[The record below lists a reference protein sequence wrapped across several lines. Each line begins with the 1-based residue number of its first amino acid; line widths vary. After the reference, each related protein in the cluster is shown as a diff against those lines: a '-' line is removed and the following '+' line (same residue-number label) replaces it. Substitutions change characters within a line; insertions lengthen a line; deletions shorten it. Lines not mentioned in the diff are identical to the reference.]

1 MKSTS
6 IGKIADVQTG
16 PFGSQLHKEDY
27 VLNGTPIVTV
37 EHLGQ
42 KIFTTQNLPCVSD
55 KDKERLAKY
64 TMRPGDIIFSR
75 VGSVDRC
82 SYATVGNNGWLF
94 SGRCLRL
101 RVTDD
106 GVESEY
112 LYYYFCQEAIKEL
125 IRNHAVGAT
134 MPSLNTKLLS
144 ELPFTYPEKNEQ
156 KRVISLL
163 SDIDAKIERNA
174 QINRNLEKQ
183 AQAIFK
189 SWFVDFEPFGSSIP
203 SDWVEISFGAFL
215 KPRSEKS
222 NDVSIPLF
230 SVTDTGIYPRDEKFN
245 KKLSKSTTKNKI
257 AYCTDIIFGMS
268 REILNWGIMRAP
280 IGCVSSAYNVYSVSD
295 MVNSK
300 YLESFIKSHSQS
312 FQDLIGP
319 ASREGQ
325 GIDKAALLAK
335 TIYLPTNDV
344 LTNYYAIEDAL
355 TETIKIHE
363 SENKR
368 LILLRDTLLPKLM
381 SGEIDVSEVE
391 V

>member
-1 MKSTS
+1 MSTETNKGVLNDYAFYVNEHITVSSLDENHYFSTENMLPNRGGVCRATSLPEQEKVVRVEAGDILISNIRPYFKKIWLAKELAGCSNDVLCIRAKSMCLPEFLFYYLS
-6 IGKIADVQTG
+6 SDI
-16 PFGSQLHKEDY
+16 FFDY
-27 VLNGTPIVTV
+27 VMTGAKGTKMPRGDKQQILHFHMLIPSLDIQKQVISILSCIDKKIQLNTQIN
-37 EHLGQ
+37 
-42 KIFTTQNLPCVSD
+42 QNL
-55 KDKERLAKY
+55 
-64 TMRPGDIIFSR
+64 
-75 VGSVDRC
+75 
-82 SYATVGNNGWLF
+82 
-94 SGRCLRL
+94 
-101 RVTDD
+101 
-106 GVESEY
+106 
-112 LYYYFCQEAIKEL
+112 
-125 IRNHAVGAT
+125 
-134 MPSLNTKLLS
+134 
-144 ELPFTYPEKNEQ
+144 EQ
-156 KRVISLL
+156 
-163 SDIDAKIERNA
+163 
-174 QINRNLEKQ
+174 Q

-189 SWFVDFEPFGSSIP
+189 SWFVDFEPFGGSIP

-257 AYCTDIIFGMS
+257 AYSTDIIFGMS

-381 SGEIDVSEVE
+381 SGEIDVSEVD

>member
-1 MKSTS
+1 M
-6 IGKIADVQTG
+6 
-16 PFGSQLHKEDY
+16 GS
-27 VLNGTPIVTV
+27 
-37 EHLGQ
+37 
-42 KIFTTQNLPCVSD
+42 
-55 KDKERLAKY
+55 
-64 TMRPGDIIFSR
+64 MII
-75 VGSVDRC
+75 
-82 SYATVGNNGWLF
+82 WLLTI
-94 SGRCLRL
+94 CLCCPAL
-101 RVTDD
+101 T
-106 GVESEY
+106 
-112 LYYYFCQEAIKEL
+112 
-125 IRNHAVGAT
+125 
-134 MPSLNTKLLS
+134 
-144 ELPFTYPEKNEQ
+144 
-156 KRVISLL
+156 
-163 SDIDAKIERNA
+163 
-174 QINRNLEKQ
+174 NRNLEKQ

-381 SGEIDVSEVE
+381 SGEIDISEVE